1 MDTISRDSNST
12 SYAPIAAVIV
22 GLLALVLSIVGLVKI
37 SSLNKNIAKVDDLS
51 SRVDS
56 IQNDV
61 RSAVSSADAAK
72 SNVTNLASQ
81 TQRAFDT
88 VTAELGNLRTSVNK
102 LEIASKS
109 SSSPASSSASS
120 GSSASATA
128 EPGTYIVKSGD
139 TGVKIAKSAGVS
151 LSVLMGANPDVDWR
165 RLKVGQK
172 LKLPGGK

>member
-1 MDTISRDSNST
+1 MDTISRESNT

-37 SSLNKNIAKVDDLS
+37 SAINREVAKVKDLPA
-51 SRVDS
+51 RVDT

-61 RSAVSSADAAK
+61 RSAVSSADSAK
-72 SNVTNLASQ
+72 TNVTNLANQ

-102 LEIASKS
+102 IEMAGAPK
-109 SSSPASSSASS
+109 ASSSSS
-120 GSSASATA
+120 GSSSAAATA

-139 TGVKIAKSAGVS
+139 TGVQIAKANGVS
-151 LSVLMGANPDVDWR
+151 LSDLMGANPDVDWR

-172 LKLPGGK
+172 IKLPGGR

>member
-37 SSLNKNIAKVDDLS
+37 NALNKKIATVDDLS
-51 SRVDS
+51 ARVETVQS
-56 IQNDV
+56 DV
-61 RSAVSSADAAK
+61 RSAVSASETART
-72 SNVTNLASQ
+72 NVSNLASQ

-102 LEIASKS
+102 IEMGAPK
-109 SSSPASSSASS
+109 A
-120 GSSASATA
+120 SSASAGGSSGPA
-128 EPGTYIVKSGD
+128 EPGTYIVKGGD
-139 TGVKIAKSAGVS
+139 TGVKIARGNNVS
-151 LSVLMGANPDVDWR
+151 LSDLMGANPDVDWN

-172 LKLPGGK
+172 LKIPGGR

>member
-1 MDTISRDSNST
+1 MDTISRDSNT

-37 SSLNKNIAKVDDLS
+37 SALNKDVKPLVGINE
-51 SRVDS
+51 RVETV
-56 IQNDV
+56 QNDA
-61 RSAVSSADAAK
+61 RGAVSTADTAR
-72 SNVTNLASQ
+72 SSVTTLATQ

-102 LEIASKS
+102 LEMG
-109 SSSPASSSASS
+109 SSPKASS
-120 GSSASATA
+120 GGSSAAATTTA

-139 TGVKIAKSAGVS
+139 TGVKIARDNNVS
-151 LSVLMGANPDVDWR
+151 LTALMGANPDVDWN

-172 LKLPGGK
+172 IKLPGGR

>member
-1 MDTISRDSNST
+1 MDTISRDSNT

-37 SSLNKNIAKVDDLS
+37 NALNKKIATVDDLS
-51 SRVDS
+51 ARVETVQS
-56 IQNDV
+56 DV
-61 RSAVSSADAAK
+61 RSAVSAAETART
-72 SNVTNLASQ
+72 NVSNLASQ

-102 LEIASKS
+102 FEMASTS
-109 SSSPASSSASS
+109 RASSASS
-120 GSSASATA
+120 GGSSGPA

-139 TGVKIAKSAGVS
+139 TGVKIARGNNVS
-151 LSVLMGANPDVDWR
+151 LTDLMGANPDVDWN

-172 LKLPGGK
+172 IKIPGGR

>member
-1 MDTISRDSNST
+1 MDTISRDSNT

-37 SSLNKNIAKVDDLS
+37 SAINKEVTAVKSLSETA
-51 SRVDS
+51 
-56 IQNDV
+56 QNDA
-61 RSAVSSADAAK
+61 RTAVSTAESART
-72 SNVTNLASQ
+72 SVTTLATQ

-102 LEIASKS
+102 LETA
-109 SSSPASSSASS
+109 PAPKASS
-120 GSSASATA
+120 GVSGAASATA

-139 TGVKIAKSAGVS
+139 TGVKIAKAAGVS
-151 LSVLMGANPDVDWR
+151 LPDLMAANPDVDWN

-172 LKLPGGK
+172 LRLPGGR

>member
-1 MDTISRDSNST
+1 MDTISREPNT

-22 GLLALVLSIVGLVKI
+22 GLLALVLAIVGLVKI
-37 SSLNKNIAKVDDLS
+37 SAVNREVAKVKDLPA
-51 SRVDS
+51 RVDT

-61 RSAVSSADAAK
+61 RSAVSSADSAK
-72 SNVTNLASQ
+72 TNVTNLANQ

-102 LEIASKS
+102 IELAGASKS
-109 SSSPASSSASS
+109 TSSSAGGSS
-120 GSSASATA
+120 GAAATA

-139 TGVKIAKSAGVS
+139 TGVQIAKANGVS
-151 LSVLMGANPDVDWR
+151 LSDLMGANPDVDWR

-172 LKLPGGK
+172 IKLPGGR

>member
-1 MDTISRDSNST
+1 MDTISRDSNT

-37 SSLNKNIAKVDDLS
+37 SALNKKAAALDDLS
-51 SRVDS
+51 ARVETV
-56 IQNDV
+56 QNDA
-61 RSAVSSADAAK
+61 RNAVSSSDSAK
-72 SNVTNLASQ
+72 SSVNQLATQ

-102 LEIASKS
+102 IEMGAPKPS
-109 SSSPASSSASS
+109 SGS
-120 GSSASATA
+120 GSSAAANATA

-139 TGVKIAKSAGVS
+139 TGVKIARDNNVTLTA
-151 LSVLMGANPDVDWR
+151 LMGANPDVDWN

-172 LKLPGGK
+172 IKLPGGR

>member
-1 MDTISRDSNST
+1 MDTISRDSNT

-37 SSLNKNIAKVDDLS
+37 NALNKKIATVDDLS
-51 SRVDS
+51 ARVETVQS
-56 IQNDV
+56 DV
-61 RSAVSSADAAK
+61 RSAVSAAETART
-72 SNVTNLASQ
+72 NVTNLASQ

-102 LEIASKS
+102 FELASTPK
-109 SSSPASSSASS
+109 SS
-120 GSSASATA
+120 GSSGGSSSAVA

-139 TGVKIAKSAGVS
+139 TGVKIARDNNVS
-151 LSVLMGANPDVDWR
+151 LADLKGANPDVDWN

-172 LKLPGGK
+172 VKIPGGR

>member
-1 MDTISRDSNST
+1 MDTISRDSNT

-37 SSLNKNIAKVDDLS
+37 SALNKKVATIDELS
-51 SRVDS
+51 ARVETV
-56 IQNDV
+56 QNDA
-61 RSAVSSADAAK
+61 RGAVSTADAAR
-72 SNVTNLASQ
+72 SSVTTLATQ

-102 LEIASKS
+102 LEMGSAPK
-109 SSSPASSSASS
+109 ASS
-120 GSSASATA
+120 GGSSAAAATA

-151 LSVLMGANPDVDWR
+151 LSELMGANPDVDWN

-172 LKLPGGK
+172 LKLPGGR

>member
-1 MDTISRDSNST
+1 MDTISRDSNT

-37 SSLNKNIAKVDDLS
+37 SAINKSVAEGKTLS
-51 SRVDS
+51 ETAQSDA
-56 IQNDV
+56 
-61 RSAVSSADAAK
+61 RSAVSTAESART
-72 SNVTNLASQ
+72 SVTTLATQ

-102 LEIASKS
+102 LETAPAARA
-109 SSSPASSSASS
+109 SSPAAS
-120 GSSASATA
+120 GAAATA

-139 TGVKIAKSAGVS
+139 TGVRIARDNNVTLPA
-151 LSVLMGANPDVDWR
+151 LMGANPDVDWN

-172 LKLPGGK
+172 IRIPGGR

>member
-37 SSLNKNIAKVDDLS
+37 NSLNKSVAKIDDLS
-51 SRVDS
+51 ARVDS
-56 IQNDV
+56 VQSDA

-72 SNVTNLASQ
+72 SSVNTLASQ

-88 VTAELGNLRTSVNK
+88 VTTELGNIRTELSK
-102 LEIASKS
+102 ASA
-109 SSSPASSSASS
+109 PAPKSSSASS
-120 GSSASATA
+120 SSSSSSATA

-139 TGVKIAKSAGVS
+139 TGVQIAKANGVS
-151 LSVLMGANPDVDWR
+151 LSDLMGANPDVDWR

-172 LKLPGGK
+172 LKLPGGH